1 MTTPITKKEAAK
13 PGVSKRALIQ
23 LRVTGFKGN
32 FPNATNL
39 QTAVQNR
46 ATALG
51 YKEVGTV
58 TIDSASTE
66 DVKLIN
72 IAATNIEPVRLV
84 GILDDVLKT
93 FMSAGYVIELVEV
106 AGPVRTEMKL
116 SRMTRREYKASKAV
130 EVKKSA
136 PEKKATSEKKTVTKA
151 AKATMTKSATDIVCK
166 RTKST
171 KKFARK
177 YATRELAP
185 DAIQT
190 RTYKVT
196 ASEGISPEIEANL
209 MGIYINAMW
218 AFETAVD
225 GTTVKVMFNAE
236 SSVDELDAK
245 VASIAVAKIP
255 GKKTDANLATV
266 TAWQQARSSVYVAT
280 SIDPQAYM
288 AVGPKDQLV
297 DLPQLNA

>member
-23 LRVTGFKGN
+23 LRVTGFEGN
-32 FPNATNL
+32 FPNANSL

-51 YKEVGTV
+51 FDEVGTV
-58 TIDSASTE
+58 TIDSAST
-66 DVKLIN
+66 DAVKLIN
-72 IAATNIEPVRLV
+72 IAASSIEPVRLV

-93 FMSAGYVIELVEV
+93 FMSAGYVIELGQV

-116 SRMTRREYKASKAV
+116 SRMTRKAYKASKAA

-136 PEKKATSEKKTVTKA
+136 PVKKEATKVAKTT
-151 AKATMTKSATDIVCK
+151 TTKSATDLVCR
-166 RTKST
+166 RTKSM
-171 KKFARK
+171 KKFSHK
-177 YATRELAP
+177 YATRDLAP
-185 DAIQT
+185 EAIQT

-196 ASEGISPEIEANL
+196 ASEGINPEIEAEL

-218 AFETAVD
+218 AFETTVN
-225 GTTVKVMFNAE
+225 GTNVQVKFNAG
-236 SSVDELDAK
+236 SSVEELDAK
-245 VASIAVAKIP
+245 IASIAVIKIP
-255 GKKTDANLATV
+255 GQKTEANLAAV
-266 TAWQQARSSVYVAT
+266 TTWQQAHPAVYVAT

-288 AVGPKDQLV
+288 AVGAKDQLTGA
-297 DLPQLNA
+297 PQLA